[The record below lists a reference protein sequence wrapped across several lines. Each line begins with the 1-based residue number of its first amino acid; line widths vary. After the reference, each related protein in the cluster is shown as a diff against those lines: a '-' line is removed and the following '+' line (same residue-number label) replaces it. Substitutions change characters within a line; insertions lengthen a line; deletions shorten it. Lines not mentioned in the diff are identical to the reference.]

1 MLAGLVR
8 LVQATRGLATMSQRN
23 CSTKNAFTSRMA
35 ASMFRGTKNLKR
47 EDCGMK
53 RLSVLAAGLLL
64 GGAVV
69 QVSSAA
75 SSQDGWVTLLDSSKK
90 GDWTEVG
97 KANWEMKDGALAA
110 DKLDGKDLSYLV
122 SKDSYKD
129 FQIKAEFW
137 TDEEANSGIFIRCDQ
152 RDKIDS
158 KICYE
163 VNIFDKRPDPS
174 YGTGAIVDVAKV
186 EPMPKA
192 AGKWNTYEITAQGPH
207 LVVVLNGQKTVDVQ
221 DSKHASGPFALQY
234 GSGVVKFRK
243 VQIKAL

>member
-1 MLAGLVR
+1 
-8 LVQATRGLATMSQRN
+8 
-23 CSTKNAFTSRMA
+23 
-35 ASMFRGTKNLKR
+35 
-47 EDCGMK
+47 MK
-53 RLSVLAAGLLL
+53 RWSTFAAGLLV
-64 GGAVV
+64 GAAVLQFSNV
-69 QVSSAA
+69 A
-75 SSQDGWVTLLDSSKK
+75 SGQSDGWITLLDSTKV

-97 KANWEMKDGALAA
+97 KANWSMKDGAYSA

-137 TDEEANSGIFIRCDQ
+137 TDEDANSGIFIRCDG
-152 RDKIDS
+152 RDKIDA

-186 EPMPKA
+186 DPMPKA
-192 AGKWNTYEITAQGPH
+192 AGKWNTYEITAQGSH

-221 DSKHASGPFALQY
+221 DSKHNAGGPFALQY

-243 VQIKAL
+243 VQIKPL

>member
-1 MLAGLVR
+1 
-8 LVQATRGLATMSQRN
+8 
-23 CSTKNAFTSRMA
+23 
-35 ASMFRGTKNLKR
+35 
-47 EDCGMK
+47 MK
-53 RLSVLAAGLLL
+53 RRSILAAGLLV
-64 GGAVV
+64 GAAAFHF
-69 QVSSAA
+69 SSMA
-75 SSQDGWVTLLDSSKK
+75 SGQSDGWITLLDSSKV

-97 KANWEMKDGALAA
+97 KANWAMKDGAYAA

-137 TDEEANSGIFIRCDQ
+137 TDEEANSGIFIRCDE
-152 RDKIDS
+152 RAKIDA

-186 EPMPKA
+186 DPMPKA
-192 AGKWNTYEITAQGPH
+192 AGKWNTYEITAQGSH

-221 DSKHASGPFALQY
+221 DSKHNAGGPFALQY

-243 VQIKAL
+243 VQIKPL

>member
-1 MLAGLVR
+1 
-8 LVQATRGLATMSQRN
+8 
-23 CSTKNAFTSRMA
+23 
-35 ASMFRGTKNLKR
+35 
-47 EDCGMK
+47 MK
-53 RLSVLAAGLLL
+53 RLSNLAAGLLI
-64 GGAVV
+64 GAAAFQFSNV
-69 QVSSAA
+69 A
-75 SSQDGWVTLLDSSKK
+75 SSQDGWVTLLDSTTK

-97 KANWEMKDGALAA
+97 KANWAMKDGALSA
-110 DKLDGKDLSYLV
+110 DKLDGKDISYLV

-192 AGKWNTYEITAQGPH
+192 AGKWNTYEITAQGSH

-221 DSKHASGPFALQY
+221 DSKHNAGGPLALQY

-243 VQIKAL
+243 VQIKPM